1 MFEKAE
7 EIGDTNALN
16 DLGALYESGIV
27 NDEPNYKLVR
37 YNFNTVNKSFNR
49 HITHISKVQIKET
62 HNLCLILD

>member
-49 HITHISKVQIKET
+49 HLDVIKKENNQEI
-62 HNLCLILD
+62 HNQL